1 MWSQPPYE
9 YVFDKAPVDV
19 ILGNSNIRES
29 LERGVSVFDM
39 EKEWEDDLKRF
50 GQARNAFLLY

>member
-1 MWSQPPYE
+1 
-9 YVFDKAPVDV
+9 VDV